1 MAETRCRRTDHK
13 EKCESVL
20 LLNQDL
26 TPKSCHACDSH
37 CEYMTAAVMEA
48 VRDESDNL
56 ASRSSIDCSPP
67 SRGQSFAPPA
77 NLSLKILN
85 IAGLQLQ
92 RTNLIGLGRKLHIGN
107 LASSKDALC
116 SSKPTTSIADRGEW
130 PVATAAAAS
139 DRLIS
144 VSLGA
149 HDGVVIIGAG
159 AAQHCGDLGHH
170 RSRHATSVSASRVRR
185 LRLSQAGRRGTGLS
199 VAEEKETTANVS
211 PALCARAIPD
221 TRREPSGS
229 TPVPVPFPS
238 RAPSHQRQS
247 DARRAS

>member
-48 VRDESDNL
+48 VQDESDNL

-92 RTNLIGLGRKLHIGN
+92 RTN
-107 LASSKDALC
+107 S
-116 SSKPTTSIADRGEW
+116 TSAIWHHPRMHC
-130 PVATAAAAS
+130 AAPS
-139 DRLIS
+139 
-144 VSLGA
+144 
-149 HDGVVIIGAG
+149 
-159 AAQHCGDLGHH
+159 QQ
-170 RSRHATSVSASRVRR
+170 RR
-185 LRLSQAGRRGTGLS
+185 LPT
-199 VAEEKETTANVS
+199 VA
-211 PALCARAIPD
+211 
-221 TRREPSGS
+221 SGQW
-229 TPVPVPFPS
+229 PQQQPS
-238 RAPSHQRQS
+238 RIRPPY
-247 DARRAS
+247 